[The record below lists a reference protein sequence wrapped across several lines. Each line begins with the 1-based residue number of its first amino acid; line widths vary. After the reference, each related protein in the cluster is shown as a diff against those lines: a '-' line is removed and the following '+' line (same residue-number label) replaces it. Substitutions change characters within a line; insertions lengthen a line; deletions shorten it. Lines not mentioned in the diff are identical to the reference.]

1 MLFCIGYSCV
11 CVFPFS
17 DPVITD
23 NPKKM
28 AWHSRKPEEEKQLLE
43 SLTKENR
50 IGCLIEKKP
59 DGKTHHYSSITSIY
73 L

>member
-1 MLFCIGYSCV
+1 M
-11 CVFPFS
+11 FPFS

-59 DGKTHHYSSITSIY
+59 DGKTYSISGTY
-73 L
+73 NTCRRNTKHLLLL

>member
-1 MLFCIGYSCV
+1 M
-11 CVFPFS
+11 FPFS

-28 AWHSRKPEEEKQLLE
+28 AWHSRKPEEEKQLFE

-59 DGKTHHYSSITSIY
+59 DGKTHITTASRQYTYSLLFGMNTK
-73 L
+73 